1 MRLSRAAWNNVII
14 FSVMGFILLINFTQL
29 NKDESAE
36 SMTAEHYV
44 IGENKV
50 ILTMN
55 IDQQVT
61 IERAG
66 QAWRL
71 LPEQRISA
79 QLTEQMMR
87 TWQQAQ
93 GKVIDVAIDRAQQSG
108 LFISMV
114 LADKPNIQLF
124 SLYLLSEQVI
134 VHNHQTDIYV
144 ALPAPMFSQLIPNGL
159 LISNS
164 Q

>member
-14 FSVMGFILLINFTQL
+14 FSVMGFILLINFTQQG
-29 NKDESAE
+29 ESDDPQSAAVE
-36 SMTAEHYV
+36 QFV

-66 QAWRL
+66 QGWRL
-71 LPEQRISA
+71 LPAQRLSN
-79 QLTEQMMR
+79 QLIEQMMR
-87 TWQQAQ
+87 TWQQVQ
-93 GKVIDVAIDRAQQSG
+93 GQVIDIEIDHSQQSG

-114 LADKPNIQLF
+114 LADQPNIQLF
-124 SLYLLSEQVI
+124 TLYLLAEQVV
-134 VHNHQTDIYV
+134 VHNHQLDRYFS
-144 ALPAPMFSQLIPNGL
+144 LPLPMFNQIIPTGL
-159 LISNS
+159 LINQS
-164 Q
+164 

>member
-1 MRLSRAAWNNVII
+1 MRLSRSAWNNVII

-29 NKDESAE
+29 NEDDSTESVATE
-36 SMTAEHYV
+36 QYV

-66 QAWRL
+66 QGWRL
-71 LPEQRISA
+71 LPENRIPA
-79 QLTEQMMR
+79 QLTDQMMR

-93 GKVIDVAIDRAQQSG
+93 GQVVDVTIDRAQQSG

-124 SLYLLSEQVI
+124 TLYLLSEQVI
-134 VHNHQTDIYV
+134 VHNHQTNMYV

-159 LISNS
+159 LAK